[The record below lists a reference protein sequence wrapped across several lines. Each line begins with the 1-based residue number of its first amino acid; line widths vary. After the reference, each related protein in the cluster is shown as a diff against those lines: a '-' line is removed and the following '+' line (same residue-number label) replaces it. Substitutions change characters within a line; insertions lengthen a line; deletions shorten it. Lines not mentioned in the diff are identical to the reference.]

1 MSATDSKPST
11 LLTAAV
17 FAVVLSLSACEK
29 KGPVEQ
35 AGEEV
40 DEAVNT
46 LKNGGKETPADK
58 LDDAGDQAAD
68 AASEAQDAVTGK

>member
-1 MSATDSKPST
+1 MKNRAIT
-11 LLTAAV
+11 LAAL
-17 FAVVLSLSACEK
+17 AAVLSLGLTACEK

-46 LKNGGKETPADK
+46 LKNGGKETTGDK
-58 LDDAGDQAAD
+58 IDDAGDKAAD
-68 AASEAQDAVTGK
+68 AAREAKDAVTN

>member
-1 MSATDSKPST
+1 VITR
-11 LLTAAV
+11 AASL
-17 FAVVLSLSACEK
+17 AALAAALSLGLVACEK

-46 LKNGGKETPADK
+46 VRNGGETTGDK
-58 LDDAGDQAAD
+58 LDDAGDKVTEAAHD
-68 AASEAQDAVTGK
+68 AKDAVTK